1 MSAASWRSSGQ
12 AERRRESGRRIGSF
26 GATGARSRQDTQR
39 RFRAAALPSTG
50 AGGLERFGVRES
62 IGGFPTRE
70 NLALDKAVAPAPP
83 PIAPSAGAPPAG
95 AEADAA
101 YDRFVRDNLKRNYAG
116 HYLHGM
122 LGMTGFRLV
131 NAPTFVPAYLH
142 LLAGS
147 DALVGL
153 GLSLQQLGAIVSPIV
168 GAAQIEH
175 RKKILPVSVWLGS
188 LMRLQILGL
197 ALSGWF
203 LTGSWAVGMA
213 LLFLF
218 LLGLFQGPQRVA
230 FQFLLAK
237 VIPIRLRGR
246 LQAWRN
252 LTGGMIAA
260 VLSYFAGDWLVAH
273 HVLGNGYA
281 TTFFLAFVLTSL
293 GLSALQI
300 LMREPEPPTMRA
312 RVPFRERMK
321 DIPRLILADKGFA
334 WFMAA
339 RSFAMGSRIG
349 QPFFFLFAATALG
362 VASADDPHAFG
373 RMLAILSF
381 AYMSADT
388 VMNLVWG
395 YLSDHGGFKSTF
407 VIAMAV
413 NVVSVA
419 GLMMADTFP
428 LVVLAFFGIGAA
440 NSGYQMSSTNIVLE
454 FGHRHDVPMRMALS
468 NTAEGMMGSVA
479 PLMGGLLAEVW
490 GYKAAFLATIVS
502 VAIALVILI
511 LKVDE
516 PRRRR
521 PSA

>member
-1 MSAASWRSSGQ
+1 MDETIPAVTPDAEPDQ
-12 AERRRESGRRIGSF
+12 AG
-26 GATGARSRQDTQR
+26 
-39 RFRAAALPSTG
+39 
-50 AGGLERFGVRES
+50 
-62 IGGFPTRE
+62 
-70 NLALDKAVAPAPP
+70 
-83 PIAPSAGAPPAG
+83 
-95 AEADAA
+95 
-101 YDRFVRDNLKRNYAG
+101 YDRFVMANLKRNYAG

-142 LLAGS
+142 SLSGS

-153 GLSLQQLGAIVSPIV
+153 GLSLQQLGGIVSPIV
-168 GAAQIEH
+168 GAAQMEH
-175 RKKILPVSVWLGS
+175 RKKILPISVALGT
-188 LMRLQILGL
+188 LMRIQILGL

-230 FQFLLAK
+230 FQYLLAK

-281 TTFFLAFVLTSL
+281 TTFFLAFILTSL

-300 LMREPEPPTMRA
+300 LMREPAPATIRS
-312 RVPFRERMK
+312 RVAFRERMK
-321 DIPRLILADKGFA
+321 DIPRLILADRGFA

-349 QPFFFLFAATALG
+349 QPFFFLFAAGALG
-362 VASADDPHAFG
+362 VTSTGDPHAFG
-373 RMLAILSF
+373 RTLAILSF
-381 AYMSADT
+381 AYMIADT

-419 GLMMADTFP
+419 ALMMANSFP
-428 LVVLAFFGIGAA
+428 LTVIAFFGIGAA

-454 FGHRHDVPMRMALS
+454 FGHHHDIPMRMALS
-468 NTAEGMMGSVA
+468 NTAEGLMGSIA
-479 PLMGGLLAEVW
+479 PLLGGVMAEVW
-490 GYKAAFLATIVS
+490 GYKSAFMATIIS
-502 VAIALVILI
+502 VAIALVILV

-516 PRRRR
+516 PRRRI
-521 PSA
+521 PST